1 MINYN
6 ENGNE
11 NENRSHGYDI
21 NRPRSRHGHKY
32 TKNKRCVSLISNI
45 LAGFSSQFMKNL
57 SNIEV

>member
-21 NRPRSRHGHKY
+21 NRRRSRHGHRY
-32 TKNKRCVSLISNI
+32 TKNKKCVSLISNI
-45 LAGFSSQFMKNL
+45 LAAFSSQFMKNL